1 MILDAN
7 SIANLGQLATD
18 VAIVGSG
25 AAGITLALELSRRN
39 IDVVVLTGGRERESA
54 ADRDL
59 YRGTTDAGHPHE
71 PLEENRRRVFGG
83 TTVAWGGRCIPL
95 EPIDFSPRSWVP
107 NSGWPVPYAELRPH
121 FDRAMELCEAGAFSF
136 DAATVFSPD
145 RAPLLDDF
153 DNEDITSTNLERW
166 SPPTNFA
173 KRYRNE
179 LRQAPS
185 LQVILGGH
193 AVHVQ
198 LDADGNSVKHIVA
211 SGGGEHRFFVTA
223 RSYVLAAGGLE
234 NPRLLLNSA
243 DVHSAGIGNS
253 ADLVGRFYMSHL
265 TGVVEKITMAEPRP
279 VLRSAFEKDAD
290 GVYCRRRFALTPYA
304 QTTREV
310 GNAIAT
316 LHRPPISSAVHRDP
330 LFSAAFLAKSY
341 RDVARQ
347 AGPGPGA
354 VLAGLRA
361 SSQARHEHWKVLAG
375 TRADSIGSVARIFRD
390 RYLRKRRLPSVLAPP
405 TAAEQHILYQ
415 TEHAPNPDSRVLLT
429 GERDAFG
436 LRRMTVRPAFSDVDV
451 DTIVEL
457 HRLLAERF
465 DKTGL
470 GSVEFNEPRLREH
483 ISDYPRHF
491 NSQAHQLGTTRM
503 SLGPADGVVDL
514 NCEVHGVR
522 GLFVMGGS
530 VFPTGGHANPTLTI
544 VALSVRLAAYL
555 GKQRPLPVPRCYLR
569 QRRCA
574 PVAIGHAADRQ
585 RPRDAQLRVVV
596 GDRQVFGWIVLA
608 VDAVGHVGRLRQ

>member
-1 MILDAN
+1 VILDAKN
-7 SIANLGQLATD
+7 IENLAQLTTD
-18 VAIVGSG
+18 VCIVGSG
-25 AAGITLALELSRRN
+25 AAGITLALELGRHN
-39 IDVVVLTGGRERESA
+39 IDVIVLTGGRERESA

-59 YRGTTDAGHPHE
+59 YRGTPAAGHPHE

-95 EPIDFSPRSWVP
+95 EPIDFSPRPWVP
-107 NSGWPVPYAELRPH
+107 HSGWPVTYGEVRPY
-121 FDRAMELCEAGAFSF
+121 FDRAMELCEAGPFSF
-136 DAATVFSPD
+136 DAATVFPPD
-145 RAPLLDDF
+145 RGPLLDDF
-153 DNEDITSTNLERW
+153 DNEDISTTNLERW

-173 KRYRNE
+173 KRYKNE

-198 LDADGNSVKHIVA
+198 LDADGKSVKHIVA
-211 SGGGEHRFFVTA
+211 SASGEHRFFVTG

-234 NPRLLLNSA
+234 NPRLLLNSD
-243 DVHSAGIGNS
+243 DVQSTGIGNS

-265 TGVVEKITMAEPRP
+265 TGVVEKVTMADPRP
-279 VLRSAFEKDAD
+279 VLRSAFEKDSE
-290 GVYCRRRFALTPYA
+290 GVYCRRRFALTPFA

-347 AGPGPGA
+347 GSPGA
-354 VLAGLRA
+354 VLVGLRA
-361 SSQARHEHWKVLAG
+361 SSAARSEHWRVLAG
-375 TRADSIGSVARIFRD
+375 TRADSIAAVARIFRD
-390 RYLRKRRLPSVLAPP
+390 RYLSKRRLPSVLAPSS
-405 TAAEQHILYQ
+405 AAEQHILYQ
-415 TEHAPNPDSRVLLT
+415 TEHAPNPDSRVILADD
-429 GERDAFG
+429 RDAFG
-436 LRRMTVRPAFSDVDV
+436 LRRMTVLPAFSDVDAETV
-451 DTIVEL
+451 VEL

-470 GSVEFNEPRLREH
+470 GHVEFNEQRLREH
-483 ISDYPRHF
+483 ISDYPGQF

-503 SLGPADGVVDL
+503 SLEPADGVVDV
-514 NCEVHGVR
+514 NCEVHGVS

-555 GKQRPLPVPRCYLR
+555 SKQR
-569 QRRCA
+569 A
-574 PVAIGHAADRQ
+574 
-585 RPRDAQLRVVV
+585 
-596 GDRQVFGWIVLA
+596 
-608 VDAVGHVGRLRQ
+608 

>member
-1 MILDAN
+1 MILDAKN
-7 SIANLGQLATD
+7 IENLAQLTTD
-18 VAIVGSG
+18 VCIVGSG

-59 YRGTTDAGHPHE
+59 YRGTPDAGHPHE

-95 EPIDFSPRSWVP
+95 EPIDFSPRPWVP
-107 NSGWPVPYAELRPH
+107 NSGWPVPYAEVRPY
-121 FDRAMELCEAGAFSF
+121 FDRAMELCEAGPFSF
-136 DAATVFSPD
+136 DAADVFSPD
-145 RAPLLDDF
+145 RGPLLDDF
-153 DNEDITSTNLERW
+153 DNEDISSTNLERW

-173 KRYRNE
+173 KRYKND

-193 AVHVQ
+193 AIHVQ
-198 LDADGNSVKHIVA
+198 LEADGNSVKHIVA
-211 SGGGEHRFFVTA
+211 SGGGEHRFFVTG

-253 ADLVGRFYMSHL
+253 ADRVGRFYMSHL
-265 TGVVEKITMAEPRP
+265 TGAVEKITMADPRP
-279 VLRSAFEKDAD
+279 VLRSAFEKDLQ
-290 GVYCRRRFALTPYA
+290 GVYCRRRFALTPFA

-347 AGPGPGA
+347 GGPGA
-354 VLAGLRA
+354 ALAGLRA
-361 SSQARHEHWKVLAG
+361 TSEARREHWKVLAG
-375 TRADSIGSVARIFRD
+375 TRADSISAVARIFRD

-415 TEHAPNPDSRVLLT
+415 TEHAPNPDSRVVLAD
-429 GERDAFG
+429 ERDAFG
-436 LRRMTVRPAFSDVDV
+436 LRRMTVLPAFSDVDTE
-451 DTIVEL
+451 TIVEL

-470 GSVEFNEPRLREH
+470 GRVDFDEPRLREH
-483 ISDYPRHF
+483 ISGYPRHF
-491 NSQAHQLGTTRM
+491 NSQAHHLGTTRM
-503 SLGPADGVVDL
+503 SLGPADGVVDV
-514 NCEVHGVR
+514 NGEVHNVR

-544 VALSVRLAAYL
+544 VALSVRLAAHL
-555 GKQRPLPVPRCYLR
+555 SAARKGSAL
-569 QRRCA
+569 CA
-574 PVAIGHAADRQ
+574 HT
-585 RPRDAQLRVVV
+585 
-596 GDRQVFGWIVLA
+596 
-608 VDAVGHVGRLRQ
+608 